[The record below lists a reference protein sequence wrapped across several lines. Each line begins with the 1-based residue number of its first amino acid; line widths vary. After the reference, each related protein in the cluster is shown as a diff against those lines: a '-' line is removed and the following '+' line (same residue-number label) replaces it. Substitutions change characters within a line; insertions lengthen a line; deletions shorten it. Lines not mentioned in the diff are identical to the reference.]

1 MAALGG
7 VAGIARHC
15 TTSWGTNLRNNL
27 VLGRQGTLV
36 PLSPV
41 LREEGQVSERFT
53 PHPRPLSPEYRG
65 EGRKDYAL
73 RGAGRNAKGQSEWVQ
88 RNKTFR
94 IGSAMRKVLFLC
106 LIGRS

>member
-65 EGRKDYAL
+65 EGRKA
-73 RGAGRNAKGQSEWVQ
+73 RGAKGQSEWAE
-88 RNKTFR
+88 N
-94 IGSAMRKVLFLC
+94 GS
-106 LIGRS
+106 RSQNP